1 MNSDDPLAQLTT
13 MVQVIGETPRVLEK
27 AQILYRTPLDQR
39 NLVLQGIIK
48 HMIDTGED
56 KDIIKTFQLLA
67 IPSIY
72 MGALE
77 ALHDCGYIRR
87 EDN

>member
-1 MNSDDPLAQLTT
+1 MNSDDPLDQLTT
-13 MVQVIGETPRVLEK
+13 MVQVIGETPRILER
-27 AQILYRTPLDQR
+27 AQILYRTPLNQR

-48 HMIDTGED
+48 RMIDTNED

-72 MGALE
+72 MGAME
-77 ALHDCGYIRR
+77 TLHDCGYIER
-87 EDN
+87 